1 MVLKRTIY
9 ILYLIHS
16 SFNLEEYIV
25 TNENIIENGH
35 ICFISLLWPDISTYT
50 YICIGTMYEIHAY
63 VRQDG
68 NIILMN
74 KTVYIKTS
82 SLFNNYITC

>member
-16 SFNLEEYIV
+16 SFNLEECIV
-25 TNENIIENGH
+25 TNENIVENGYVY
-35 ICFISLLWPDISTYT
+35 FVSLLWLYISTYT
-50 YICIGTMYEIHAY
+50 HICIGTMYEIHAC
-63 VRQDG
+63 VGQGG

-74 KTVYIKTS
+74 KRVYIKTS
-82 SLFNNYITC
+82 SLFNNYSIC

>member
-25 TNENIIENGH
+25 TNENIIKNGH
-35 ICFISLLWPDISTYT
+35 VCFVSLLWLYISTYT
-50 YICIGTMYEIHAY
+50 YICIRACI
-63 VRQDG
+63 RQDG

-74 KTVYIKTS
+74 
-82 SLFNNYITC
+82 